1 MATADYQVD
10 SEGFRRLMESITGQL
25 PREAERSLWLN
36 RAVAAEI
43 IKDPDRALRMA
54 TENLDRME
62 ARQIEGWGVNP
73 WIQRWRRIIAT
84 GVDAALDVLAS
95 RDPEAI
101 ELRQNTPFA
110 GVLDYREREK
120 VLRAFARH
128 WRQTHRP
135 AEA

>member
-1 MATADYQVD
+1 VTADYQVD
-10 SEGFRRLMESITGQL
+10 SEGFRRLMESITRQL
-25 PREAERSLWLN
+25 HREAERSLWLN

-43 IKDPDRALRMA
+43 VKDPDRALRMA
-54 TENLDRME
+54 AENLNRME

-73 WIQRWRRIIAT
+73 WIERWRRVIAA
-84 GVDAALDVLAS
+84 GVDVVLDVLAS
-95 RDPEAI
+95 PDPEAI

-110 GVLDYREREK
+110 GVLDYREREN

-128 WRQTHRP
+128 WRQTHHP